1 MLQKIG
7 FMIMCIGTMIADSEN
22 TLVPIAVVGLGAIL
36 IWFGLGT
43 EVNDE
48 TV

>member
-7 FMIMCIGTMIADSEN
+7 FMIMCIGAMLADSEN
-22 TLVPIAVVGLGAIL
+22 ILVPVAVVGLGAIL

-43 EVNDE
+43 EDNDE
-48 TV
+48 TI